1 MRNIA
6 VAFIILVAIAAGAY
20 MFLVPRG
27 VDQEQTHALMEP
39 VTVAPIVVDEVA
51 ETDPEITLQEQAI
64 AYVDRLTELS
74 LDPVP
79 VEQADHFVRSDQSIS
94 LIPSNKIR
102 AASIE
107 DLLSDSSLDPDVPIT
122 VVREVEQIET
132 ITPERLIAESGGD
145 LSVKIKVVEDDII
158 REVTVREILEQ
169 HAANPEQPISVLRT
183 VRHYELTTPRELE
196 ELSAIE
202 SGAIIG
208 IVDQSYRLEF
218 ATVAELLAQERA
230 NDPDALFYVRTV
242 RRGDEQGIWGILHHG
257 LLENFARGM
266 AIRRGEQ
273 VNTYQVE
280 IPRDADEK
288 LANSTSSFLGQ
299 MIHNKSQRSWV
310 YNFQLDRMGQNPHE
324 IYPGQEI
331 IIVKFSPDELID
343 IYKYFARNDS

>member
-1 MRNIA
+1 MRSLAVVIA
-6 VAFIILVAIAAGAY
+6 VLVAIAAGAY
-20 MFLVPRG
+20 FFFLSPLEE
-27 VDQEQTHALMEP
+27 DETHVLKEP
-39 VTVAPIVVDEVA
+39 VDVAPIVVEPVV
-51 ETDPEITLQEQAI
+51 ETDPEITLEQEAVE
-64 AYVDRLTELS
+64 YVDSLTELS
-74 LDPVP
+74 VDPVP

-94 LIPSNKIR
+94 LIPSSKIR
-102 AASIE
+102 AATIE
-107 DLLSDSSLDPDVPIT
+107 DILADPALERDTPIT
-122 VVREVEQIET
+122 IVKEVEQIET

-145 LSVKIKVVEDDII
+145 LSVKIKVVEGDLI
-158 REVTVREILEQ
+158 REVTVREVLEK
-169 HAANPEQPISVLRT
+169 HAANPEQPISVLRM

-230 NDPDALFYVRTV
+230 DDPDALFYVRTV
-242 RRGDEQGIWGILHHG
+242 RDGDEQGIWGILHHG

-266 AIRRGEQ
+266 AIRRGEK

-280 IPRDADEK
+280 IPLNADEK

-299 MIHNKSQRSWV
+299 MIHKKSERSWV

>member
-1 MRNIA
+1 MRSLA
-6 VAFIILVAIAAGAY
+6 VVIVVLVAIAAGAY
-20 MFLVPRG
+20 FFFMSPL
-27 VDQEQTHALMEP
+27 EEEKTHVLKEP
-39 VTVAPIVVDEVA
+39 VDAAPIVVAPVVES
-51 ETDPEITLQEQAI
+51 DPEITLQQQAI
-64 AYVDRLTELS
+64 EYVDTLTELS
-74 LDPVP
+74 VDPVP

-102 AASIE
+102 AATIE
-107 DLLSDSSLDPDVPIT
+107 DVLADPALKPDTPIT
-122 VVREVEQIET
+122 IVKEVEQIET

-145 LSVKIKVVEDDII
+145 LSVKIKIVEDDII
-158 REVTVREILEQ
+158 REVTVREILAQ

-218 ATVAELLAQERA
+218 ATIAELLAQERA